1 MRCSRFNHFWKSLAF
16 GLLALHVMSGKTYA
30 ESYQKFE
37 TTGQYVQNHDGDTFR
52 IQTTDHGTVI
62 VRFAGSDTPETGQ
75 AYWKVARD
83 ELKSLLTEKTIK
95 ISCYKKNRD
104 RDVCR
109 IFTNDGDVG
118 LAMVRNGFAWYA
130 FQFAHEQTAKERQD
144 YTAAERDAKSRKLG
158 MWIEPDPMPPWECRA
173 LRRNSQKC
181 R

>member
-1 MRCSRFNHFWKSLAF
+1 MRCSRFNHLSKSLFF
-16 GLLALHVMSGKTYA
+16 GLLALLIISENTFA
-30 ESYQKFE
+30 EAYQKFE

-52 IQTTDHGTVI
+52 IQTADHSIVT

-83 ELKSLLTEKTIK
+83 ELRSLLTSKEIT

-109 IFTNDGDVG
+109 VFTNDGDVG
-118 LAMVRNGFAWYA
+118 LAMISRGVAWYA
-130 FQFAHEQTAKERQD
+130 FQFAHEQTTKERQD
-144 YTAAERDAKSRKLG
+144 YAAAERDARSRKLG
-158 MWIEPDPMPPWECRA
+158 LWIEPDPMPPWECRA
-173 LRRNSQKC
+173 LRRKGQKC